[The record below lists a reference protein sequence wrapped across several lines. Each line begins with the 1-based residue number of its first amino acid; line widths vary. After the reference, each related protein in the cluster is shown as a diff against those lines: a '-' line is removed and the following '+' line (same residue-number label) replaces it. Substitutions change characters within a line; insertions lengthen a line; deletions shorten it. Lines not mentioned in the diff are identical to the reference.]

1 MKGSD
6 FMTVSRLNIRID
18 GELKEQAKEVYKDMG
33 MDLTTAVTVF
43 LKQSVREQRLPF
55 QPSREPVEN
64 IIARYEVENG
74 MTTKV
79 DSVKDLMEHLNAED

>member
-1 MKGSD
+1 
-6 FMTVSRLNIRID
+6 MTVSRLNIRID

>member
-6 FMTVSRLNIRID
+6 VMTVSRLNIRID
-18 GELKEQAKEVYKDMG
+18 RELKEQAKEVYKDMG

-64 IIARYEVENG
+64 ILARYEAENG

-79 DSVKDLMEHLNAED
+79 NSVKDLMESLNAED

>member
-6 FMTVSRLNIRID
+6 VMTVSRLNIRID
-18 GELKEQAKEVYKDMG
+18 RELKEQAKEVYKDMG

>member
-64 IIARYEVENG
+64 ILARYEAENG

-79 DSVKDLMEHLNAED
+79 NSVKDLMESLNAED

>member
-1 MKGSD
+1 
-6 FMTVSRLNIRID
+6 MTVSRLNMRID
-18 GELKEQAKEVYKDMG
+18 GELKEQAKEVYQDLG
-33 MDLTTAVTVF
+33 MDLTTAVTIF

-74 MTTKV
+74 LTTKV
-79 DSVKDLMEHLNAED
+79 GSVEKLMESLNADD

>member
-1 MKGSD
+1 
-6 FMTVSRLNIRID
+6 MTVSRLNIRID
-18 GELKEQAKEVYKDMG
+18 GELKDQAKEVYKDMG

-64 IIARYEVENG
+64 ILARYEAENG

-79 DSVKDLMEHLNAED
+79 NSVKDLMESLNAED